1 MLVILL
7 DQRFSGQVPYP
18 GASTAAA
25 GMGKEHPVPTAMH
38 PQEKSLPASE
48 SRQAARAS
56 GKGPLQGE
64 GYSSHSLL
72 ASLGGIH
79 GCHPGYGAKGQRSNG
94 MEQSPW
100 TGQPSHLPTLPVRP
114 CPGVHGV
121 AYGIPGASPK
131 NLSRSACLI
140 LRAVLARASRH

>member
-64 GYSSHSLL
+64 GYSSHSQPLWVGLMAVILDMEPGGRGAMGWSRVPGL
-72 ASLGGIH
+72 ASQATYPHFLLGDAL
-79 GCHPGYGAKGQRSNG
+79 GY
-94 MEQSPW
+94 
-100 TGQPSHLPTLPVRP
+100 TGWHMASQVPRP
-114 CPGVHGV
+114 
-121 AYGIPGASPK
+121 
-131 NLSRSACLI
+131 RTCL
-140 LRAVLARASRH
+140 VLHVSY